1 MKRWQR
7 LLLLLTAVTGSTV
20 MVGVVWFLWLLV
32 TSPSEPDGFGQ
43 DHQEQ

>member
-7 LLLLLTAVTGSTV
+7 LLLPLTAVAGSTV
-20 MVGVVWFLWLLV
+20 VVGVIWFLWLLA

-43 DHQEQ
+43 DH